1 MNKLS
6 ILLLSD
12 SREQFVSMATIL
24 STFIW
29 LERGGVLHYLG
40 IGYGGV
46 GGRVGGG
53 LRGTGDIIDNI

>member
-1 MNKLS
+1 M
-6 ILLLSD
+6 
-12 SREQFVSMATIL
+12 
-24 STFIW
+24 
-29 LERGGVLHYLG
+29 LHYLG

>member
-1 MNKLS
+1 
-6 ILLLSD
+6 
-12 SREQFVSMATIL
+12 MATIL

-29 LERGGVLHYLG
+29 LERGGGVLHYLG

-46 GGRVGGG
+46 GERVGGG